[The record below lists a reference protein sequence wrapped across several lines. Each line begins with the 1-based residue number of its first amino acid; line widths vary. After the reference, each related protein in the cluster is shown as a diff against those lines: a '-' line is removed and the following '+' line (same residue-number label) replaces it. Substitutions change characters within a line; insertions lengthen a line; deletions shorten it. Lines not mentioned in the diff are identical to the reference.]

1 MHICVFCIPLGI
13 RLLNRG
19 LMFSAWKTQRRAT
32 TSGRSRASRWE
43 NSWGRL
49 RKPKINNIP
58 MVMIVVVV
66 LELSA
71 EWSGGYIRVGGSNCP
86 KSAGN
91 LSGWIESAYGRTR
104 RLVRWFGLDLS
115 WEVFRSILRYLVPS
129 HSIRF
134 QTLGSCIANFN
145 RQIDSFATA
154 IWNSCS
160 TLKTQQFG
168 PCMSHCT
175 EKGWAFYTWRYLFLI
190 STSRLTSPEF
200 TWFFTWVPPPIK
212 ITRQNITTEL

>member
-1 MHICVFCIPLGI
+1 MGEQLGKVAEAKDQQHANGNDSGSCIGAQ
-13 RLLNRG
+13 RRVVRG
-19 LMFSAWKTQRRAT
+19 LYP
-32 TSGRSRASRWE
+32 RW
-43 NSWGRL
+43 
-49 RKPKINNIP
+49 
-58 MVMIVVVV
+58 
-66 LELSA
+66 
-71 EWSGGYIRVGGSNCP
+71 GSNCP

-104 RLVRWFGLDLS
+104 RLLRWFGLDLS
-115 WEVFRSILRYLVPS
+115 WEVFRSILRYLVHS

-134 QTLGSCIANFN
+134 QTLGSCIVNFS

-154 IWNSCS
+154 VWNSCS
-160 TLKTQQFG
+160 TPKTQQLC

-200 TWFFTWVPPPIK
+200 TWFFPPPIK
-212 ITRQNITTEL
+212 ITRQNIATEL